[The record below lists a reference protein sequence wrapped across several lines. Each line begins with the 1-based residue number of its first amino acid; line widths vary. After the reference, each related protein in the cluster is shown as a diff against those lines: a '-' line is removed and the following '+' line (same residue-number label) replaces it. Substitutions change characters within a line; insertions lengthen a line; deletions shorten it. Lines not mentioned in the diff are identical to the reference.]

1 MKSARKIHITKNYLK
16 KKSMRLNKNRKSM
29 NRKRKSMRLNKN
41 RKSMNRKSTTRKS
54 MKRKSMNRKRKYM
67 RGGSGDNDDVIGD
80 DGLEP
85 DTQSIEKNEEEREE

>member
-67 RGGSGDNDDVIGD
+67 RGGSGDNDD
-80 DGLEP
+80 GLEP
-85 DTQSIEKNEEEREE
+85 DTQSIEKNEKEEREE

>member
-16 KKSMRLNKNRKSM
+16 K
-29 NRKRKSMRLNKN
+29 KSMRLNKN

-67 RGGSGDNDDVIGD
+67 RGGSGDNDDD
-80 DGLEP
+80 FAP
-85 DTQSIEKNEEEREE
+85 DNQSIEKNEEEREE